1 MAKRHVRTYGVGT
14 EWNGRTI
21 VDLIYKDGTR
31 PCSCLSCDLC
41 GYGEMAKPYG
51 KNEALQLVWNDGEI
65 TDYTYLPTDSNR
77 ERILAGKKPLSEED
91 YEW

>member
-1 MAKRHVRTYGVGT
+1 
-14 EWNGRTI
+14 
-21 VDLIYKDGTR
+21 
-31 PCSCLSCDLC
+31 
-41 GYGEMAKPYG
+41 MAKPYG

-65 TDYTYLPTDSNR
+65 TDYTHLPTDLNR